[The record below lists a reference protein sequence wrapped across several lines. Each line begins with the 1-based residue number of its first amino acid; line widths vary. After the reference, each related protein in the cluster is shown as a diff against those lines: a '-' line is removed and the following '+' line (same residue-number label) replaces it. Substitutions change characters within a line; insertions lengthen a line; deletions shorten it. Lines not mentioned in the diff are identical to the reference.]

1 MNTKIRNYLGVAV
14 IILALS
20 AAVGIFLYV
29 SYYAQNVALGRTF
42 TASGSGEAVAIPDI
56 AQMTASVITQGGK
69 DIASLQN
76 QNTAK
81 ANAIIS
87 FLKAQGVESKDI
99 QTQAYNL
106 EPRYSYYNCG
116 AASTSCPPPTIS
128 GYTITQS
135 IQVKISD
142 FSKLGD
148 IVSGV
153 VQNGANSISQLSF
166 TVNDPSKYEDQARSE
181 AISKAEARAQA
192 IAGESGFKLGKLV
205 SVDVTVN
212 NQPTPVPIYGMGA
225 LNAAAS
231 PNIEPGSQKVSVTAT
246 LKYEI
251 N

>member
-142 FSKLGD
+142 FSKLGG

-181 AISKAEARAQA
+181 AINKAEVRAQA
-192 IAGESGFKLGKLV
+192 IAS
-205 SVDVTVN
+205 
-212 NQPTPVPIYGMGA
+212 
-225 LNAAAS
+225 
-231 PNIEPGSQKVSVTAT
+231 
-246 LKYEI
+246 
-251 N
+251 

>member
-1 MNTKIRNYLGVAV
+1 MDTKIRNYLGVAA

-42 TASGSGEAVAIPDI
+42 SASGNGEVVAIPDV
-56 AQMTASVITQGGK
+56 AQMTVSVVTQGGK
-69 DIASLQN
+69 DIASIQS
-76 QNTAK
+76 QNTTK

-87 FLKAQGVESKDI
+87 FLKSQGVESKDI

-106 EPRYSYYNCG
+106 EPRYTYYNCG
-116 AASTSCPPPTIS
+116 SGSTSCPPPTIS

-135 IQVKISD
+135 IQVKIRD
-142 FSKLGD
+142 FTKIGGV
-148 IVSGV
+148 VSGV

-166 TVNDPSKYEDQARSE
+166 TVDNPSKYEDQARSE

-192 IAGESGFKLGKLV
+192 IASESGFKLGKLV

-212 NQPTPVPIYGMGA
+212 NQPTPVPVYGMGV

>member
-1 MNTKIRNYLGVAV
+1 MNTKIRDYLGIAV

-29 SYYAQNVALGRTF
+29 SYYAQNIALGRTF
-42 TASGSGEAVAIPDI
+42 SASGNGEVVAIPDI
-56 AQMTASVITQGGK
+56 AQLTASVVTQGGK
-69 DIASLQN
+69 DITSIQN
-76 QNTAK
+76 QNSTK

-87 FLKAQGVESKDI
+87 FLKSQGVSSKDI
-99 QTQAYNL
+99 KTQAYNL
-106 EPRYSYYNCG
+106 EPRYTYYNCSSG
-116 AASTSCPPPTIS
+116 STSCPPPVIS

-142 FSKLGD
+142 FTKISG

-166 TVNDPSKYEDQARSE
+166 AVNDPSKYEDQARSE
-181 AISKAEARAQA
+181 AITKAEARAQA

-205 SVDVTVN
+205 SVDVVVN
-212 NQPTPVPIYGMGA
+212 NQPAPVPVYGMGV
-225 LNAAAS
+225 LNAAAA

-251 N
+251 D